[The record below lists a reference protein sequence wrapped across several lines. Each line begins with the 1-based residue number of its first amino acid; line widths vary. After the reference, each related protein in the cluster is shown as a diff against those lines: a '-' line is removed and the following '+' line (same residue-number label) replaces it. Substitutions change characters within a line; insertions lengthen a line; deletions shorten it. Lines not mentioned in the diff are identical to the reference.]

1 MKTEKQK
8 GGRCSIS
15 GGWFLKGIA
24 VDHVTSGCP
33 SAGLGLE

>member
-8 GGRCSIS
+8 GERCSRS

-33 SAGLGLE
+33 SAGLDLE